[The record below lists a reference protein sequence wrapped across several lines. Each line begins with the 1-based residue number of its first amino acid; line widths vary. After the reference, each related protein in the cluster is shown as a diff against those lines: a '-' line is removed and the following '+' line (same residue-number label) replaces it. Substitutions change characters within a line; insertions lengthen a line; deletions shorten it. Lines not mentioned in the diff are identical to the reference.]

1 MTVDSSGVVPRYYS
15 NPLAHPLVAPPS
27 PPLPSPLLLPSA
39 ANCIRV
45 DDVTGDGVNDMI
57 VARDNGLVQIFS
69 LGEGND
75 GSGRHNE
82 NGMTFSAQ
90 GQQWAPTMRA
100 EHEVGESVRSLDV
113 GVVRTPGYDELV
125 VCTYSG
131 RVMSLTTESLSDRAT
146 DDKYGRSKAIVGKEA
161 QVKAFRTELK
171 DLHKQVQRESEK
183 LDKLRPSQSKQNDND
198 MNNGFIPME
207 NQFSVNHSF
216 QLMEHDATYQLVMEI
231 PIPISEVVLQ
241 TTVPVDL
248 LRQDDESAVIMCRT
262 QSVILPDGGSGGA
275 GVGNGPG
282 SGPGNDSNSNSSNGS
297 KENEKPQVLATYR
310 PTEKNTRRIKVGLR
324 SIEGQHGEL
333 HVYVVSGLEPKMA
346 RALRFSIK
354 PLSMHSRINGLTS
367 EREENIPWNVLSFT
381 GHFTIAQAHSWL
393 SFCLPDIPPHYSVA
407 AGGNGGNTQV
417 AKLYFRNAFVG
428 SHLMCTYEDGEA
440 CFRSDSVTTITI
452 LKQVITQHAT
462 NLNQNVQVSTKI
474 NVQSIP
480 HFLKL
485 LHPKLQE
492 QFHLSRQ
499 MQLVQSMAE
508 LTEFNGEIP
517 SYLDPELKHVIANSK
532 QIKMKFDD
540 SKRILEILYGMV
552 ADMYIDVKQQTS
564 GQHSSAQIPVLMNL
578 LENYDLQKLIAFFGV

>member
-1 MTVDSSGVVPRYYS
+1 MRLFLSCSDAKNLSRFISTCHFS
-15 NPLAHPLVAPPS
+15 NFPTAF
-27 PPLPSPLLLPSA
+27 SA

-57 VARDNGLVQIFS
+57 VARDNGAVQIFS

-82 NGMTFSAQ
+82 NGTTFSAQ
-90 GQQWAPTMRA
+90 GQQWSPTLRV

-146 DDKYGRSKAIVGKEA
+146 EDKYGRSKAIVGKEA
-161 QVKAFRTELK
+161 QVKAFRSELK

-183 LDKLRPSQSKQNDND
+183 LDKLRPSQKKKDKSGSS
-198 MNNGFIPME
+198 GFIPME

-231 PIPISEVVLQ
+231 PIPISEVILQ

-248 LRQDDESAVIMCRT
+248 LRQDDESAVIMCKT
-262 QSVILPDGGSGGA
+262 QKVILPNVEHNENAGSNGGNNGSN
-275 GVGNGPG
+275 GNN
-282 SGPGNDSNSNSSNGS
+282 GNDGSSS
-297 KENEKPQVLATYR
+297 KDNDVPQVLATYR
-310 PTEKNTRRIKVGLR
+310 PTEKNTRRMKLGLR

-346 RALRFSIK
+346 RVLRFAIK
-354 PLSMHSRINGLTS
+354 PLSMHSRINGLKEKETQL
-367 EREENIPWNVLSFT
+367 PWNVLSFT
-381 GHFTIAQAHSWL
+381 GNFTIAQAHSWL
-393 SFCLPDIPPHYSVA
+393 SFCLPDIPPHYSA
-407 AGGNGGNTQV
+407 TSDNGAMGGGRGAQ
-417 AKLYFRNAFVG
+417 AMLHFRNAFVG
-428 SHLMCTYEDGEA
+428 SHLTCTYKDGEC

-462 NLNQNVQVSTKI
+462 NLNQNVQVSTDI
-474 NVQSIP
+474 NAQSIP

-485 LHPKLQE
+485 LHPKLQA

-508 LTEFNGEIP
+508 LTDSNDGIP
-517 SYLDPELKHVIANSK
+517 AYLDAELKYVITHAK
-532 QIKMKFDD
+532 EIKMKFDD
-540 SKRILEILYGMV
+540 SKRILRIFYGMV

-564 GQHSSAQIPVLMNL
+564 GQHSSAQIPLLMKL
-578 LENYDLQKLIAFFGV
+578 LENYDLEKLIEFFER